1 MDQLDL
7 FDCVAKVKKKVGRP
21 FSISSDTV
29 FKIKDD
35 IKRGLKNKKIIQ
47 KYEINERTFFRIKK
61 GNYDYLFK
69 EALEKSVDDF
79 ELGLS
84 D

>member
-47 KYEINERTFFRIKK
+47 KHDINE
-61 GNYDYLFK
+61 
-69 EALEKSVDDF
+69 
-79 ELGLS
+79 
-84 D
+84 